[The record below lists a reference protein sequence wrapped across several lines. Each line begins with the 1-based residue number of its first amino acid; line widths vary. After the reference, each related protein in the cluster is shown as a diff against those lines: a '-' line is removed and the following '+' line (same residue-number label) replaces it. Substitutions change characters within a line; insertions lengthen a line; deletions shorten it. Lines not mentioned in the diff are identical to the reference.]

1 MRAFTCVASILVAV
15 AAAAQTPRE
24 IVQMTRGD
32 FDALPA
38 TAQVRFEGKTWSKA
52 DLAAELQKRR
62 TGKGAI
68 PQGQPKEAFETFR
81 TRVASEPAAES
92 LRKPK
97 KMRIDPSTRET
108 LKAWKP
114 GDGPRLAA
122 ISTEAISPMCQPPS
136 PQGEVILTGA
146 GLNRVARARL
156 LGQFPGGALDITLSI
171 PASPPMPDALENFL
185 DLPPA
190 EVPNTRRAIRVPC
203 VSKVRDHDAR
213 LHVES
218 LDEKTDELPVRFVAR
233 REAFPLP
240 AEWVSQSV
248 AKSADGSV
256 RLGPQDFTSSMGWNL
271 YGAKHQDAHIAA
283 GFDTIKI
290 SAPNDCSSRAVKVFW
305 DTLSGQKGQGSFV
318 FEKSRT
324 TSGKT
329 VEIELGWV
337 VWGDGVWYGVTAE
350 ALRPAGLPCS

>member
-1 MRAFTCVASILVAV
+1 MRAFTCVASILVA
-15 AAAAQTPRE
+15 AASAAQTPRE

-38 TAQVRFEGKTWSKA
+38 AAQVRFEGKTWSKA

-68 PQGQPKEAFETFR
+68 PQGPPKEAFESFR
-81 TRVASEPAAES
+81 NRVASEPAAES

-97 KMRIDPSTRET
+97 KVRTEPSTRAA
-108 LKAWKP
+108 LKAWAP
-114 GDGPRLAA
+114 GSAPRLVA
-122 ISTEAISPMCQPPS
+122 ISTEALWPMCGAPS
-136 PQGEVILTGA
+136 PQGEVILTGV
-146 GLNRVARARL
+146 GLDRVAKARL
-156 LGQFPGGALDITLSI
+156 LGQFPGGALDVTLSI
-171 PASPPMPDALENFL
+171 PASPPMADALEDFL

-203 VSKVRDHDAR
+203 VSKVRDYDAR
-213 LHVES
+213 LQVES
-218 LDEKTDELPVRFVAR
+218 ADKKTDELPIRFVAR
-233 REAFPLP
+233 REAIALP
-240 AEWVSQSV
+240 ADWVSQSV
-248 AKSADGSV
+248 AKTADGSV
-256 RLGPQDFTSSMGWNL
+256 RLGPQNFTSSMGWNV
-271 YGAKHQDAHIAA
+271 YGARHEDSHIAA
-283 GFDTIKI
+283 GFDTIRI
-290 SAPNDCSSRAVKVFW
+290 SAPGDCSFRGVKIHW
-305 DTLSGQKGQGSFV
+305 DTSSGQKGQGSFV

-337 VWGDGVWYGVTAE
+337 VWGDGIWYGVTAE